1 MQSLGVLGPDVLVR
15 TACSSETVGLFDRFC
30 VAGDAAD
37 AVGALL
43 HDRGWRPVAL
53 RFGRDGQ
60 SGKVTSAT
68 ADGLGNYPVVLK
80 KQP

>member
-1 MQSLGVLGPDVLVR
+1 MTSAEIASVWQVMLPMP
-15 TACSSETVGLFDRFC
+15 SELCFTIEG
-30 VAGDAAD
+30 GDQ
-37 AVGALL
+37 
-43 HDRGWRPVAL
+43 WAL

-80 KQP
+80 KLP